1 MKPSRDLGGDA
12 DLSVLLAS
20 SSLGKGAAGP
30 GPTRLSDAPVGRRL
44 FVRLVMLGVLLVVV
58 WAFVDRTML
67 APLAER
73 VRVHTATTRVASHKD
88 SIQAACEQ
96 LDMDPNL
103 IAAIVFAESSGRV
116 DARSKADALG
126 LMQLKV
132 ATAEDRARDLG
143 LPLPTETDLLTDP
156 ALNILLGTA
165 HIQWAIKHEDGHL
178 ERALVGYNA
187 GRGKLRRW
195 IKEAGGY
202 DEWRAGR
209 VEAGNSST
217 LAYATKVL
225 AQRDAFA
232 KAGLFGASARAE
244 PTPQAPAL
252 PNSEPAP
259 TPE

>member
-1 MKPSRDLGGDA
+1 VKRSRDLGGDA
-12 DLSVLLAS
+12 DLSALLAS
-20 SSLGKGAAGP
+20 GSLGKGVASP
-30 GPTRLSDAPVGRRL
+30 GPTRLSEAPVGRRL
-44 FVRLVMLGVLLVVV
+44 FVRLVMLTVLLVVV
-58 WAFVDRTML
+58 WTFVDSTML

-73 VRVHTATTRVASHKD
+73 VRVHTATTRVTSHKV
-88 SIQAACEQ
+88 SIRAACEQ

-103 IAAIVFAESSGRV
+103 IAAIVFCESSGRV

-132 ATAEDRARDLG
+132 ATAGDRARDLD
-143 LPLPTETDLLTDP
+143 LPTPTETDLLTDP

-165 HIQWAIKHEDGHL
+165 HIKWAIKHEDGHI

-195 IKEAGGY
+195 IKEAGSY
-202 DEWRAGR
+202 DAWRAGR
-209 VEAGNSST
+209 VEAGNSTT

-232 KAGLFGASARAE
+232 KAGLFAEAAPLPSA
-244 PTPQAPAL
+244 PTGAPAL
-252 PNSEPAP
+252 D
-259 TPE
+259 